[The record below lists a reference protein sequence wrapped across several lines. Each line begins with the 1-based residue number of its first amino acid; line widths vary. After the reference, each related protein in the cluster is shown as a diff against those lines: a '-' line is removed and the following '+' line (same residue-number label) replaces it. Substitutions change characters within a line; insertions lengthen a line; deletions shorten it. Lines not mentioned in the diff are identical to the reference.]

1 MAPRIRWRAGHTSS
15 QTLLSLWFTS
25 TRMHPSL
32 QVIMLLIHND
42 CSYPL
47 GNPKHVIQAG
57 SACYKIQTLRV
68 PKFEPVVQSNFKMYI
83 SNFATVQNNLNSARI
98 CDDACMMM
106 VVPRPGGGGPGL
118 GPVWLRGA
126 RDQAKL
132 PGLQQRNNQNRS
144 LLLLVKPPTFC
155 PLILL

>member
-1 MAPRIRWRAGHTSS
+1 
-15 QTLLSLWFTS
+15 
-25 TRMHPSL
+25 
-32 QVIMLLIHND
+32 
-42 CSYPL
+42 
-47 GNPKHVIQAG
+47 
-57 SACYKIQTLRV
+57 
-68 PKFEPVVQSNFKMYI
+68 MYI

-106 VVPRPGGGGPGL
+106 VVPRPGGGGPCL